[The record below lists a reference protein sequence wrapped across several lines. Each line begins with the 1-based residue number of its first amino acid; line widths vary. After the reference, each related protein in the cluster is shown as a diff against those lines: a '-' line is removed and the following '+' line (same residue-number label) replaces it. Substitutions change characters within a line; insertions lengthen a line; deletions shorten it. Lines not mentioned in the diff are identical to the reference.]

1 MIRLFTA
8 IELPDRARMT
18 LAGLAGGV
26 PGARWVPPENMH
38 LTLRFIGE
46 VDEPTAADLDAAL
59 AGLRAPPFD
68 LTVAGAGSFSRGKY
82 PAMLWAGVDA
92 NAALLHLQNR
102 IESVLVRA
110 GCDADGRKFTPH
122 VTLARLDHA
131 PRDRVEAFV
140 AAHALLRLPAF
151 HVEHFTLFSSTLG
164 HNHPTYV
171 AEAAYPLAD

>member
-8 IELPDRARMT
+8 IELPDRARLT
-18 LAGLAGGV
+18 LAGFAGGV

-68 LTVAGAGSFSRGKY
+68 LTIAGAGGFSRGKY

-92 NAALLHLQNR
+92 NAALLHLQDR
-102 IESVLVRA
+102 VESVLVRA
-110 GCDADGRKFTPH
+110 GCAADGRKFTPH

-131 PRDRVEAFV
+131 PRDRVEAFI
-140 AAHALLRLPAF
+140 AAHALLRLAPF
-151 HVEHFTLFSSTLG
+151 TVRQFTLFSSHHG
-164 HNHPTYV
+164 REHPTYIP
-171 AEAAYPLAD
+171 EARYDFG